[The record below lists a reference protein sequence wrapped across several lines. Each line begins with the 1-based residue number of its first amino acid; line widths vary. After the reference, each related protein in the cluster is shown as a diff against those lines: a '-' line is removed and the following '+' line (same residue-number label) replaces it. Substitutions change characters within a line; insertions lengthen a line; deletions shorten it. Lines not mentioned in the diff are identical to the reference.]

1 MQKQRKKPLRKISRR
16 RTISFQEA
24 FDDFMLFKTADG
36 LAKRTLKDYRYHIT
50 KFFAWCDENRID
62 AWGDYDTLSKAVR
75 AYFVQLV
82 DCSPGYYNIA
92 RQNIRAF
99 FDWCVKHGILSKNPA
114 GFLKKRRDD
123 PKIRCVDM
131 EDLKKFLALPDRNTY
146 AGLRDYVIMLLMLD
160 TGIRP
165 GEALSLKPE
174 DFDLRSRTIT
184 IPAENAKARRSRTL
198 PLSPVV
204 CHQIISLLS
213 IRPEEWPN
221 NAPIFASY
229 NGTRLRVD
237 NLCSRFEVSRLLGKK
252 MTPYDLRHTF
262 ALTYL
267 RRNGNVFSL
276 QATLGHSDMN
286 MTKRYLAIAGRDLK
300 ESHEIASPIKQLV
313 VGSKRMRKIK
323 K

>member
-237 NLCSRFEVSRLLGKK
+237 NLCSRFAKYSRLLGKK

-286 MTKRYLAIAGRDLK
+286 MTK
-300 ESHEIASPIKQLV
+300 
-313 VGSKRMRKIK
+313 
-323 K
+323 